1 MRARVAYLSSL
12 GTTAILVAAALL
24 MLAVVGAIVAFR
36 AWPDAANGE
45 GVQSV
50 PLTGNLL
57 LGRRAALVVRHA
69 SRGPVVVRTRP
80 VAAIQP
86 RNLSTAGLVKV
97 VGPPTVGGV
106 VKSPGSTG
114 PAIAVN
120 GQGGGQ
126 AGAVQPLPAYPA
138 PSGGSTIRV
147 GLPAPSGSS
156 GSTPIVQL
164 HVPAPTPVS
173 QPTAQVESV
182 VSHVSAPAP
191 PVVQSVVHQALP
203 GR

>member
-36 AWPDAANGE
+36 AWPDAANGS

-57 LGRRAALVVRHA
+57 LGRRAALVVRQV
-69 SRGPVVVRTRP
+69 SRSPVVVRTRP
-80 VAAIQP
+80 VAAIQR

-97 VGPPTVGGV
+97 AGPPTVAGV
-106 VKSPGSTG
+106 VKAPGGAGPPVQLNGPGGSQTG
-114 PAIAVN
+114 I
-120 GQGGGQ
+120 G
-126 AGAVQPLPAYPA
+126 QPLPAYPA

-147 GLPAPSGSS
+147 GIPGPSGGG
-156 GSTPIVQL
+156 GSAPIVQ
-164 HVPAPTPVS
+164 VQVPTP
-173 QPTAQVESV
+173 TAVAPATTQVESV
-182 VSHVSAPAP
+182 VNHVSAPAP
-191 PVVQSVVHQALP
+191 PVVQQVVHQVLP
-203 GR
+203 GH